1 MVERPAS
8 QSIPDA
14 PGSYQFLDAEG
25 RVLYVGKASS
35 LRQRL
40 SSYFAD
46 PATLPPKTA
55 QLVAS
60 SSRVEWIQV
69 ANEVEALLLEY
80 TLIKQHR
87 PRFNV
92 RLRDDKS
99 YPWLAVTVSEQWPR
113 PMVMRG
119 RRRPGVRYFGPYVHA
134 RAIRETLDCV
144 LKTFPL
150 RTCSDAKLGRHQ
162 ALGRPCLLYHIER
175 CSGPCVGRVSEA
187 RYRELTEGLLRFLD
201 GDSDDVVARLEAEM
215 AAAASVLEFER
226 AARLR
231 DQLAS
236 IRRVLERQQMVAA
249 KEEDLDV
256 FALVEDELE
265 AVVGVFHVRRGRV
278 VGRGAKIVDKV
289 EDTDAASLLAS
300 VLVDHYADVGIEV
313 PKEVLVPL
321 EPAGSETM
329 ASWLAERRGGRSVSL
344 RVPRRGDKHRL
355 LETVEADARELFA
368 RHKLERAQDHNARA
382 KALRSLQDAL
392 GLAEAPLRIE
402 CYDCSHLQGTY
413 YVGSMVVMEDGL
425 PKRSDYRRFRIKTVP
440 GNDDYAAMA
449 EMLRRRLAR
458 LRSEEGPGAGE
469 EPSDNSAEV
478 EAAGSSEDG
487 TVPGGKGRKLPRRF
501 SYRPNLLLID
511 GGKGQLGVVLEVL
524 EELGLGDELQV
535 AALAKQFEE
544 VYLPGQAEPVRIP
557 RGSEALYL
565 LQQVRDEAHRF
576 AITYHRTL
584 RGKQVRASVLDG
596 VPGLGPARRKRL
608 LSEFGG
614 LAGLKRASLEDLT
627 SLPWLPEP
635 VARAVFDHLHSV
647 SKAS

>member
-1 MVERPAS
+1 MVERPAT
-8 QSIPDA
+8 QAIPDA

-40 SSYFAD
+40 ASYFAD

-55 QLVAS
+55 QLVATA
-60 SSRVEWIQV
+60 SRVEWIQV

-80 TLIKQHR
+80 TLIKRHR

-99 YPWLAVTVSEQWPR
+99 YPWLAVTVGDPWPR

-119 RRRPGVRYFGPYVHA
+119 RRRQGVRYFGPYVHA

-150 RTCSDAKLGRHQ
+150 RTCSDAKLRRHQ

-175 CSGPCVGRVSEA
+175 CSGPCVGRVSEE
-187 RYRELTEGLLRFLD
+187 RYRELTDGLLRFLD

-215 AAAASVLEFER
+215 AEAAAALEFER

-231 DQLAS
+231 DQLAA
-236 IRRVLERQQMVAA
+236 IGRVLERQRMVAA
-249 KEEDLDV
+249 KEEDFDV
-256 FALVEDELE
+256 FAVAEDELE
-265 AVVGVFHVRRGRV
+265 AAVGVFHVRRGRV
-278 VGRGAKIVDKV
+278 VGRGAQVVDKV
-289 EDTDAASLLAS
+289 EDLDTATLLAR
-300 VLVDHYADVGIEV
+300 VLVDHYADAGVEV
-313 PKEVLVPL
+313 PRQVLVPV
-321 EPAGSETM
+321 EPADAATLS
-329 ASWLAERRGGRSVSL
+329 AWLAERRGGRAVSL
-344 RVPRRGDKHRL
+344 RVPLRGDKRRL

-368 RHKLERAQDHNARA
+368 RHKLERAQDHNSRA

-402 CYDCSHLQGTY
+402 CYDCSHLQGTF

-449 EMLRRRLAR
+449 EMLRRRLGR
-458 LRSEEGPGAGE
+458 LLAEEQGEAETASVGAE
-469 EPSDNSAEV
+469 DD
-478 EAAGSSEDG
+478 AGA
-487 TVPGGKGRKLPRRF
+487 TRRIPRRF

-511 GGKGQLGVVLEVL
+511 GGKGQLGVVCEVL
-524 EELGLGDELQV
+524 EELGLAGELAV
-535 AALAKQFEE
+535 ASLAKQFEE
-544 VYLPGQAEPVRIP
+544 VYLPGQSDPVRIP

-576 AITYHRTL
+576 AITYHREL
-584 RGKQVRASVLDG
+584 RGRQVRSSVLDG

-608 LSEFGG
+608 LSELGG
-614 LAGLKRASLEDLT
+614 LAGLRSATLEDLRA
-627 SLPWLPEP
+627 LPWLPDS
-635 VARAVFDHLHSV
+635 VADAVFDHLHSV
-647 SKAS
+647 GKAS